1 MRAFIVS
8 LDNRPGTLADLGEAL
23 GERGINITGIAGST
37 WEGNGSAAIVT
48 NDDSGATAAL
58 DEAGL
63 DYRESELV
71 SADLEDRPGAL
82 GEAARRLANGGVN
95 IELIMP
101 TGMQGSRLSVAFGVD
116 DPARARE
123 ALGELATAGTT
134 RAV

>member
-23 GERGINITGIAGST
+23 GQRGINITGIAGST

-48 NDDSGATAAL
+48 NDDSGAKAAL

-71 SADLEDRPGAL
+71 SADLEDRPGTL
-82 GEAARRLANGGVN
+82 GEAARRLANAGVN
-95 IELIMP
+95 IELILP
-101 TGMQGSRLSVAFGVD
+101 TGMHTVAFGVD
-116 DPARARE
+116 DAAQARE
-123 ALGELATAGTT
+123 ALGELATAGSQ
-134 RAV
+134 AV